1 MLPFQLEYILDEIIA
16 EVFFPGLKVIPKT
29 EMGEAALATFASA
42 TVLKEVF
49 IRLFLKATNSQLGR
63 KVDLF
68 NSLTNEIQV
77 FGQLVSEDLKSDLRE
92 AVKIRNSFAHFP
104 IYFEATGE
112 PPSQDLSA
120 VFVVRGEK
128 VLLTSAVCA
137 GYKGHL
143 LATSEKLSAVAA
155 RLSNIV
161 QRVDTGEAISLG
173 GRVWLGHVALDADEW
188 QVRDP
193 SNPLDSRDF
202 IIYATK
208 TQDIHLTW
216 GSK

>member
-1 MLPFQLEYILDEIIA
+1 MPALRTETVTMKNKENLPPRDSWIRSQPGEAIKLNATLQDLWIRKARELRKTRGDMLATSFQLEYILDEIIA

-29 EMGEAALATFASA
+29 EIGDAALANFASP

-77 FGQLVSEDLKSDLRE
+77 FGKLVSEDLKSDLRE

-128 VLLTSAVCA
+128 VLFNVS
-137 GYKGHL
+137 
-143 LATSEKLSAVAA
+143 
-155 RLSNIV
+155 RLC
-161 QRVDTGEAISLG
+161 RL
-173 GRVWLGHVALDADEW
+173 
-188 QVRDP
+188 
-193 SNPLDSRDF
+193 
-202 IIYATK
+202 
-208 TQDIHLTW
+208 
-216 GSK
+216 

>member
-1 MLPFQLEYILDEIIA
+1 MKNKENLPPRDSWIRSQPGEAIKLNATLQDLWIRKARELRKTRGDMLATSFQLEYILDEIIA

-29 EMGEAALATFASA
+29 EIGDAALANFASP

-77 FGQLVSEDLKSDLRE
+77 FGKLVSEDLKSDLRE

-128 VLLTSAVCA
+128 VLFNVS
-137 GYKGHL
+137 
-143 LATSEKLSAVAA
+143 
-155 RLSNIV
+155 RLC
-161 QRVDTGEAISLG
+161 RL
-173 GRVWLGHVALDADEW
+173 
-188 QVRDP
+188 
-193 SNPLDSRDF
+193 
-202 IIYATK
+202 
-208 TQDIHLTW
+208 
-216 GSK
+216 